1 MFSFELVL
9 VQFLVYI
16 YIYIYIYMLIK
27 TEYTAIFYLN
37 TFRQQPFSISHLYMS
52 IYGSLNNIYLFKKTK
67 IHESWLQPRNC
78 YGQHTFQT
86 WIMNTSNLKCV
97 ILYSINSFTILD
109 WRHYCINSLNAVMQ
123 TISQRYLKKSELM
136 YYINYF
142 FLKNL
147 TVNLFICLH
156 LETNSSRA
164 LNSDS
169 ESTFMIASY
178 SSRNVYGWALQ
189 AIDRLIS

>member
-1 MFSFELVL
+1 MY
-9 VQFLVYI
+9 YI
-16 YIYIYIYMLIK
+16 YIYLYIYIYMLIK
-27 TEYTAIFYLN
+27 TEYTVISNLN